1 MLTQDYFTLEGDYR
15 TFGSKDLR
23 INVNWWI
30 WGAGCSGNLN
40 NAGTLKLKTKK
51 AEPRRLALAQP

>member
-40 NAGTLKLKTKK
+40 NAGTLKLKMSLIFLKV
-51 AEPRRLALAQP
+51 RGICS